1 MEELTIDDEDERNE
15 IHKKKVAKKKINL
28 ENQKNY

>member
-1 MEELTIDDEDERNE
+1 MEELTIDDEDERKE
-15 IHKKKVAKKKINL
+15 IYKKKIGKKKKNL